1 MLHQNEMVLPAGLSN
16 FVQNAAAQAGG
27 GPVVVNISAIDAQ
40 SFAKFARGNSAA
52 FVAAV
57 NHGMRNGSPL
67 RTS

>member
-1 MLHQNEMVLPAGLSN
+1 MV
-16 FVQNAAAQAGG
+16 GG

>member
-1 MLHQNEMVLPAGLSN
+1 VLPAGLSN
-16 FVQNAAAQAGG
+16 FVQNAAAQAGGGAGG